1 MTSPVFAESDA
12 ASVGSVGSVGSTQSL
27 EDMLMD
33 LLNKATGGAVDV
45 PTDGSTPSLLFLG
58 LGDLARKFPK
68 ELRR

>member
-1 MTSPVFAESDA
+1 MTSPVFAETSDV
-12 ASVGSVGSVGSTQSL
+12 ASVAGSSTQSI

-58 LGDLARKFPK
+58 LGDCV
-68 ELRR
+68 

>member
-1 MTSPVFAESDA
+1 MTSLTSPVFAETSDV
-12 ASVGSVGSVGSTQSL
+12 ASVVAPGSSSQSI

-58 LGDLARKFPK
+58 LGALARKS
-68 ELRR
+68 